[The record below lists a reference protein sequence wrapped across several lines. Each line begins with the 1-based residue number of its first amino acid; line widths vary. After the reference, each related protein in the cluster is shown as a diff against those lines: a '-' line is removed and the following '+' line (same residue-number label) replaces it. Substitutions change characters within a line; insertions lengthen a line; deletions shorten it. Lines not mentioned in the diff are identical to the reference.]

1 MQFSVSNAELTQKI
15 AEKLAKAL
23 HAGDVILLDGDL
35 GAGKTTFTKGLARG
49 LGIRKNVKSPT
60 FTLIREYHEGRLP
73 LYHMD
78 VYRLEETGGD
88 DLGLEEYF
96 NGDGV
101 SVVEWSQFVE
111 DDLPKE
117 FLIVHFIKDE
127 TDDDKRT
134 LVFEPRGKR
143 YEEAMQELDGFID
156 QALLNN
162 MAQVDIIHGIGTGV
176 IREGVTKYLRRNK
189 HVKSFEYAPQNAGG
203 SGATI
208 VTFKG

>member
-1 MQFSVSNAELTQKI
+1 
-15 AEKLAKAL
+15 
-23 HAGDVILLDGDL
+23 
-35 GAGKTTFTKGLARG
+35 
-49 LGIRKNVKSPT
+49 
-60 FTLIREYHEGRLP
+60 
-73 LYHMD
+73 MD

-127 TDDDKRT
+127 TGDDKRT

-143 YEEAMQELDGFID
+143 YEEMLKI
-156 QALLNN
+156 
-162 MAQVDIIHGIGTGV
+162 
-176 IREGVTKYLRRNK
+176 
-189 HVKSFEYAPQNAGG
+189 FE
-203 SGATI
+203 
-208 VTFKG
+208 

>member
-134 LVFEPRGKR
+134 LVFVPRGKR
-143 YEEAMQELDGFID
+143 YEEMLKI
-156 QALLNN
+156 
-162 MAQVDIIHGIGTGV
+162 
-176 IREGVTKYLRRNK
+176 
-189 HVKSFEYAPQNAGG
+189 FE
-203 SGATI
+203 
-208 VTFKG
+208 